1 MGFKLSSSLKK
12 KKFKKIQ
19 FRGASRI
26 KRALLKTLDY
36 LAVRT
41 GNSVYHCALFMFIYA
56 CTPNLKQGPGA
67 GVGIGAWGYG
77 TDIWT
82 DRRKL
87 PPVLKDIIP
96 FESAAQK
103 WKKVPYVVLP

>member
-41 GNSVYHCALFMFIYA
+41 GNSVYHCALFMFIYTWCGA
-56 CTPNLKQGPGA
+56 GGRQKGGQLLSTIQILYDTWFHVYFYLKQFN
-67 GVGIGAWGYG
+67 
-77 TDIWT
+77 
-82 DRRKL
+82 
-87 PPVLKDIIP
+87 VL
-96 FESAAQK
+96 
-103 WKKVPYVVLP
+103 LT